1 MYRTRSGPD
10 SPSTAHCATVVG
22 NREELS
28 GKCWIHGMSADGYG
42 EGTMFKK
49 ALLIVTA
56 TLIATATTLVL
67 SVTPAQTG
75 ARYDPLF
82 AVETLEKRVSNLE
95 NALTAARKPGLPG
108 PPGVKG
114 LNSLIKIT
122 ALEKGDTDCPAG
134 GIKLEA
140 GLDDNR
146 SGTLDTPQEVDDTNF
161 VCKG

>member
-28 GKCWIHGMSADGYG
+28 GNCWIHGMSADGYG

-49 ALLIVTA
+49 ALLI
-56 TLIATATTLVL
+56 ATATALVL
-67 SVTPAQTG
+67 SVTPEQTG
-75 ARYDPLF
+75 GRYDELF
-82 AVETLEKRVSNLE
+82 AVEALEKRVFDLE
-95 NALTAARKPGLPG
+95 NAPTRARQPGLPG
-108 PPGVKG
+108 PPGVNG
-114 LNSLIKIT
+114 LNSLVKFT

-146 SGTLDTPQEVDDTNF
+146 SGTLDIPQEVDDTAF
-161 VCKG
+161 VCNG

>member
-28 GKCWIHGMSADGYG
+28 GKCRIHGMSADGYG

-49 ALLIVTA
+49 ALLI
-56 TLIATATTLVL
+56 ATATTLVL

-75 ARYDPLF
+75 PKYLPFTMD
-82 AVETLEKRVSNLE
+82 AVKALEKRVSNLE

-108 PPGVKG
+108 PPGVNG
-114 LNSLIKIT
+114 LNSLVKFT
-122 ALEKGDTDCPAG
+122 ALEKGDTNCPVG
-134 GIKLEA
+134 GIKVEV

-146 SGTLDTPQEVDDTNF
+146 SGTLDTPQEVDDTAF
-161 VCKG
+161 VCNG